1 MDSLKNAKQMI
12 NNHPASHIK
21 VGVFDIDGIM
31 LGKYLSKKK
40 FISALE
46 NGFNFCDVVLG
57 WDSKDQLYDNVQH
70 TGWHTGY
77 PDAALQILPETVR
90 TIPFENNLPLFL
102 CQFVGKSA
110 GVCPR
115 QVLQRVLQQAGQ
127 MDIDVYAAFEYE
139 FFMFAENAD
148 SVRDK
153 KFAELRPF
161 TPDHFGY
168 SIIRN
173 SVHAELYHELLS
185 LAETMQFPIEG
196 IHTETGP
203 GVIEAALAYCEGL
216 KAADQAALFKTFT
229 KVFAQRRGL
238 MATFMAKWSPEF
250 PGQSGHL
257 HVSLRSKKT
266 GKPLFFD
273 ASETHHMSKIQQ
285 YFVAGLQQLMP
296 EFTAMMAP
304 TINSYRRL
312 IPDYWA
318 PTHATWGVENRTT
331 ALRVIPGNEYSQRV
345 EHRLPG
351 ADANPYLVLAAV
363 LAAGLWGIQQQIEPS
378 TAVKGNAYALKDDSL
393 VLPNNLWD
401 ASQRLKESMVA
412 KTFLGEEF
420 VSHFVNTREWEVRQ
434 FRKHISSWE
443 LDRYF
448 EII

>member
-1 MDSLKNAKQMI
+1 MDSLKNVKQII

-40 FISALE
+40 FINALE

-77 PDAALQILPETVR
+77 PDASLEILPETVR
-90 TIPFENNLPLFL
+90 SIPFENNLPLFL
-102 CQFVGKSA
+102 TQFVGKSA
-110 GVCPR
+110 EVCPR
-115 QVLQRVLQQAGQ
+115 QVLQRVLQQAEQ

-139 FFMFAENAD
+139 FFVFAENAD

-153 KFAELRPF
+153 KFAELKPF
-161 TPDHFGY
+161 TPDYFGY
-168 SIIRN
+168 SVIRN

-203 GVIEAALAYCEGL
+203 GVIEAALAYTEGL

-273 ASETHHMSKIQQ
+273 ADETHHMSEIQQ

-296 EFTAMMAP
+296 EFTALMAP

-363 LAAGLWGIQQQIEPS
+363 VAAGLWGIQQQQKPS
-378 TAVKGNAYALKDDSL
+378 AAITGNAYELKEEALA
-393 VLPNNLWD
+393 LPNNLWD
-401 ASQRLKESMVA
+401 AAQLFKSSTAA
-412 KTFLGEEF
+412 KTFFGEEF
-420 VSHFVNTREWEVRQ
+420 VSHFASTREWEVRQ